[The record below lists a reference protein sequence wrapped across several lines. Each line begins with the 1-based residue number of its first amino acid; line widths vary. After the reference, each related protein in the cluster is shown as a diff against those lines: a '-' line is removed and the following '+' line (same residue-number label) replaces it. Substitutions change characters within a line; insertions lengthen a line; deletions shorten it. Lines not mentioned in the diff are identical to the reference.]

1 MRREFAFCPTN
12 LPTLENSSQASG
24 SKTSDEFQQTTAPPS
39 GLLNLLIIRHAA
51 EDDYLGYKE
60 MCIIKKL

>member
-1 MRREFAFCPTN
+1 MRVCF
-12 LPTLENSSQASG
+12 LPYDYPHIRKLLTGVSFQ
-24 SKTSDEFQQTTAPPS
+24 TSDEFQQTTAPPS